1 MNALNRSVLRAQSF
15 CYSTLKSVTVKSWPT
30 IDNPW
35 RDKLDT
41 SKPGTYPS
49 NFLVSKEEFKYVEM
63 LKPQSVIPLPPPGIE
78 ITPSGWIP
86 PRPELSLKKPYTIV
100 RSRNHMLPVYL
111 RIKKK
116 KRPEQTH
123 GHRMLTVIKNVG
135 GDLSALAAELE
146 VLLKPKC
153 EAGHFLCQVD
163 EATQKIVI
171 DGIFVEEVAKYLLD
185 NGF

>member
-1 MNALNRSVLRAQSF
+1 MYLIWTIISF
-15 CYSTLKSVTVKSWPT
+15 CLDECTDSLRSESIKSWPT

-41 SKPGTYPS
+41 SKSGTYPS
-49 NFLVSKEEFKYVEM
+49 NYVVSKEEFKFVEM
-63 LKPQSVIPLPPPGIE
+63 LKPQTLIPPPPTDVE
-78 ITPSGWIP
+78 ITPSGWVP
-86 PRPELSLKKPYTIV
+86 PHPELSSKKPYTIV

-111 RIKKK
+111 VIKKK
-116 KRPEQTH
+116 KKVEQTH
-123 GHRMLTVIKNVG
+123 GHRMLTIVKNVG

-163 EATQKIVI
+163 EATQKVVI
-171 DGIFVEEVAKYLLD
+171 DGVFVDDVAAYLLE

>member
-41 SKPGTYPS
+41 SKPGTYPR

-63 LKPQSVIPLPPPGIE
+63 LKPQSFIPLPPPGVE

-86 PRPELSLKKPYTIV
+86 PRRKHIYNDFDNTYHKISCLIV
-100 RSRNHMLPVYL
+100 LP
-111 RIKKK
+111 
-116 KRPEQTH
+116 
-123 GHRMLTVIKNVG
+123 
-135 GDLSALAAELE
+135 
-146 VLLKPKC
+146 
-153 EAGHFLCQVD
+153 
-163 EATQKIVI
+163 
-171 DGIFVEEVAKYLLD
+171 
-185 NGF
+185 